1 MLGKNTNEK
10 EKKLSAFLPQ
20 NILPDL
26 EEIPFSHQEKVI
38 NH

>member
-10 EKKLSAFLPQ
+10 EKKLSQ
-20 NILPDL
+20 NLLPDL